1 MIIIVCID
9 DRNGMMFHHR
19 RQSQDRVLLA
29 DLLRQ
34 CQKNKL
40 YMNAYSHALFLKH
53 DLFAKQ
59 ALSTDIIT
67 AEDFF
72 LQAGEE
78 DFCFMDTMA
87 DFLTAA
93 DKMPALM
100 DQIRGLILYR
110 WNRTYPA
117 DTHFSIDL
125 TDGSWILTSQEE
137 FAGSSH
143 ERITR
148 ETYTKRLLPSHTER
162 RTD

>member
-1 MIIIVCID
+1 M
-9 DRNGMMFHHR
+9 
-19 RQSQDRVLLA
+19 
-29 DLLRQ
+29 
-34 CQKNKL
+34 
-40 YMNAYSHALFLKH
+40 
-53 DLFAKQ
+53 
-59 ALSTDIIT
+59 
-67 AEDFF
+67 E
-72 LQAGEE
+72 
-78 DFCFMDTMA
+78 TMA

-117 DTHFSIDL
+117 DTHSSIDL

-137 FAGSSH
+137 FTGSSN

-162 RTD
+162 GTD